1 MVVGF
6 RPEAAQVN
14 PNGAIS
20 GTVYTSDL
28 HGAYTMLHASLE
40 GEGGQNAEDKIVH
53 IRAAREVDH
62 AMGAVIHFDLDP
74 EMVRFFD
81 PKTEL
86 ALVREVQA

>member
-1 MVVGF
+1 M
-6 RPEAAQVN
+6 N

-28 HGAYTMLHASLE
+28 HGAYTMLNASLE
-40 GEGGQNAEDKIVH
+40 GESGRNVEDKIVH
-53 IRAAREVDH
+53 LRAAREVDH
-62 AMGAVIHFDLDP
+62 VMGAVIRFDLDP
-74 EMVRFFD
+74 DMVRFFD

>member
-6 RPEAAQVN
+6 RPEAAQVSET
-14 PNGAIS
+14 GAIR
-20 GTVYTSDL
+20 GTVYSSDL

-40 GEGGQNAEDKIVH
+40 GEAGRNAEDKIVH
-53 IRAAREVDH
+53 IRAPREVEH
-62 AMGAVIHFDLDP
+62 EMGAQIRFDLDP

-81 PKTEL
+81 PQTER